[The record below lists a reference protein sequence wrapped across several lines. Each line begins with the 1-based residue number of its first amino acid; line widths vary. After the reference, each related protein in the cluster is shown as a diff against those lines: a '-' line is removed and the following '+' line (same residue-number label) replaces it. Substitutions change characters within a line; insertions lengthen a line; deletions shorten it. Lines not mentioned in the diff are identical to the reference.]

1 MGRKAKP
8 ARIWFE
14 RSRGEWVIRRR
25 EFFRRTGFRLEERD
39 AAERLLEKLCAS
51 PGALQRRKRKPGV
64 SKVKKVEFG
73 EVYFI
78 SKAGCL
84 EYPIKIGFSLRG
96 TYMRQKNLQVGNP
109 EPLVIIAKAPCH
121 YASEPLLHLIL
132 APARKNGEWFSR
144 LPVVMEALQA
154 ASENRLMLWIEERN
168 ISYL

>member
-8 ARIWFE
+8 ARVWFE
-14 RSRGEWVIRRR
+14 KSRGEWVIRCKQV
-25 EFFRRTGFRLEERD
+25 FRRTGFRFEERE
-39 AAERLLEKLCAS
+39 AAERLLERLCAS
-51 PGALQRRKRKPGV
+51 PGSLLGQKRKPGV

-78 SKAGCL
+78 SKDGCP

-109 EPLVIIAKAPCH
+109 EPLAIIAKAPCH
-121 YASEPLLHLIL
+121 YASEPLLHQIL

-144 LPVVMEALQA
+144 LPLVMEALQA
-154 ASENRLMLWIEERN
+154 ASENRLMLWIDER
-168 ISYL
+168 ISAT